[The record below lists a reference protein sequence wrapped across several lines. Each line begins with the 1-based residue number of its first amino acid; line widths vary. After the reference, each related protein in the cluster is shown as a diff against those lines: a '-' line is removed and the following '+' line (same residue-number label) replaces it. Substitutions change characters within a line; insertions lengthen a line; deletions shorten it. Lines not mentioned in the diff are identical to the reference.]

1 MRFRLAAVVTD
12 FALDSLSG
20 DPNCGSL
27 SFCGAADDVFPDRRE
42 MGYPFN
48 RTFGSREIDEV
59 LRAEPSMAVR
69 DLTIRHT

>member
-1 MRFRLAAVVTD
+1 
-12 FALDSLSG
+12 
-20 DPNCGSL
+20 
-27 SFCGAADDVFPDRRE
+27 

-48 RTFGSREIDEV
+48 RKFGSREIDEV